1 MTGYGEMTFTYDGR
15 GMRRSKRKGNGTA
28 IEYTYDSE
36 GRLIK
41 ELNGL
46 EYIYDES
53 GIAGIIHNGTPYL
66 YRKTAQGD
74 IIGLIDNAGRV
85 VVKLSL

>member
-1 MTGYGEMTFTYDGR
+1 MYATAGESRLSLQYIGL
-15 GMRRSKRKGNGTA
+15 
-28 IEYTYDSE
+28 YDSE

-41 ELNGL
+41 ESNGL

-85 VVKLSL
+85 VIN